1 MDAERFVDRQ
11 LVRMQLIPERVT
23 FQIKFQILQE
33 VKKSAS
39 TVTLRSYQ
47 GFNDSQPWF
56 LPTLVF
62 LPISG
67 FQISFKSWNLIEH
80 CFNLMHVRNKIWF
93 WLGLSSKK
101 IVCKNGKCRPD
112 KSTGYTDACKEICG
126 FSSCLDAQDPG
137 VCDLTKFIGETAN
150 GQQNLCFNS
159 KSSLMSNWKTPFA

>member
-1 MDAERFVDRQ
+1 MFAQPQMDAERFVDRQ

-67 FQISFKSWNLIEH
+67 FQISFKS
-80 CFNLMHVRNKIWF
+80 
-93 WLGLSSKK
+93 
-101 IVCKNGKCRPD
+101 
-112 KSTGYTDACKEICG
+112 
-126 FSSCLDAQDPG
+126 
-137 VCDLTKFIGETAN
+137 
-150 GQQNLCFNS
+150 
-159 KSSLMSNWKTPFA
+159 